1 MIVTRSWLNEFIDLS
16 GVSDE
21 TLYETFNAIGLEVDS
36 LEKITI
42 PEKVVIGKVISCEKH
57 PDADKLNVCQ
67 VDVGT
72 GIRQIVCGAANV
84 VDAEYVAVATIGAVL
99 PGNFKIKHA
108 KLRGVESDG
117 MICAASE
124 IGLPEMGKGIMIL
137 DESIGELEVGRELNS
152 YERVADTVIELEL
165 TANRGDCLSIYGVA
179 RDLSAALNIEMKP
192 FEYKPQDRMKLG
204 IARKA
209 DLHTKGQI
217 DADLRY
223 KLANVE
229 TSESSF
235 LIKLRLAMV
244 KVEADDS
251 LSEILAYATH
261 STGVILRM
269 YDYVRFC
276 CAESEKITIGIEG
289 REQGIVHVHLNGKH
303 AGIVGVN
310 QEEESKPIAEST
322 EVLIEASYIHPDLLS
337 EAVAA
342 QTDLETDDLY
352 YKTSRGSNPDL
363 TFGLAF
369 LASLMEMYTQINCYE
384 GSLNVEVEREREKV
398 LVDSHEIS
406 AIVGMEVELS
416 KIATVLKK
424 LGFEI
429 SAMSDHQLAAS
440 VPLFRH
446 DIKNIQDIAEEIV
459 RIIGINNIPAKPLV
473 FAEKMRLNDTYERYK
488 AKKALRNRAIGVSF
502 YENISYVFSEKATLE
517 KYGFV
522 VTDEVLEL
530 ANPIAEELN
539 TLRST
544 LLVNL
549 LSAVKRNVSYSKKSI
564 PLFEIG
570 AVFDAKRAQS
580 ERMAFV
586 FSGQLEPES
595 VKNAG
600 KPPLIDFA
608 TFTQKLGAVIGHF
621 ELVPCTIKNSLIHPY
636 QSADIVIDG
645 KVCGFMSKLH
655 PTVQEAYGI
664 PVTFIAEVDFEM
676 LLPKHI
682 NAKPISKFQGVYK
695 DLSIVID
702 KTLNYY
708 EVAKVLQL
716 LELPMLKESYP
727 VDIYTDEKL
736 GDKKSMTIRFFI
748 QSMEKTLEEGDIES
762 VMETIMNTLQT
773 QCGAELR

>member
-36 LEKITI
+36 MEKIEI
-42 PEKVVIGKVISCEKH
+42 ASKVVIGKIISCKKH

-67 VDVGT
+67 IDVGA

-84 VDAEYVAVATIGAVL
+84 VHAEYVAVATIGAIL
-99 PGNFKIKHA
+99 PGNFEIKHA
-108 KLRGVESDG
+108 KLRGVESEG
-117 MICAASE
+117 MVCAASE
-124 IGLPEMGKGIMIL
+124 LGLPDMGKGIMIL
-137 DESIGELEVGRELNS
+137 DESIGVLEVGQELNT
-152 YERVADTVIELEL
+152 YEKVADTIIELEL

-192 FEYKPQDRMKLG
+192 FEYKQEERMKLG

-209 DLHTKGQI
+209 ELHTKGEM

-223 KLANVE
+223 KLASVE
-229 TSESSF
+229 KSESSF

-244 KVEADDS
+244 KVEADNP
-251 LSEILAYATH
+251 LAEILSYATH

-269 YDYVRFC
+269 YDCVSFC
-276 CAESEKITIGIEG
+276 STENDKVAISIEG
-289 REQGIVHVHLNGKH
+289 REKGIVHVHLNGKH
-303 AGIVGVN
+303 TGIVGVN
-310 QEEESKPIAEST
+310 QTEESKPKADT
-322 EVLIEASYIHPDLLS
+322 KEVLIEASYIHPDVLV
-337 EAVAA
+337 EAVA

-363 TFGLAF
+363 SFGLSF
-369 LASLMEMYTQINCYE
+369 LASLMEQYTEINCYE
-384 GSLNVEVEREREKV
+384 GSLDVEVEREQEKV

-406 AIVGMEVELS
+406 SIIGMEVELS

-429 SAMSDHQLAAS
+429 SAMNDHQLATS

-473 FAEKMRLNDTYERYK
+473 FAEKMRLNATYDKYQ
-488 AKKALRNRAIGVSF
+488 AKKSLRNRAIGVGF
-502 YENISYVFSEKATLE
+502 YENVSYVFSEKVVLE

-522 VTDEVLEL
+522 TTEEALEL

-570 AVFDAKRAQS
+570 AVFDAQRAQS
-580 ERMAFV
+580 EHMAFV
-586 FSGQLEPES
+586 FAGQVEPES

-621 ELVPCTIKNSLIHPY
+621 DLVPCTHENGLIHPY
-636 QSADIVIDG
+636 QSADIIIDG

-655 PTVQEAYGI
+655 PTVQESYDI
-664 PVTFIAEVDFEM
+664 PVTFIAEVNFDV
-676 LLPKHI
+676 LLPTHI
-682 NAKPISKFQGVYK
+682 NATPISKFQGVYK

-702 KTLNYY
+702 KSLNYF
-708 EVAKVLQL
+708 EVAKVLKDL
-716 LELPMLKESYP
+716 DLPILKESYP

-748 QSMEKTLEEGDIES
+748 QSMEKTLEEGDIDS
-762 VMETIMNTLQT
+762 VMDTIMNALQA